1 MYTNDIYLILLEIK
15 MDLNQAIQ
23 AYAKSISADLKEK
36 KGSYNLSV
44 TVAERKTFMSKQ
56 KLTYQAKFRI
66 DEGEKLVK
74 FTEMLKESSS
84 GMNAD
89 AGFQTTS
96 YRTGK
101 GGRQESVIDQQSTL
115 FGKKYTYN
123 FDFKTIRGKLES
135 LAKEAGYKF
144 QYQITAKGI

>member
-1 MYTNDIYLILLEIK
+1 
-15 MDLNQAIQ
+15 MDLNQSIQ

-36 KGSYNLSV
+36 KGFYDLSV

-89 AGFQTTS
+89 MGFQMNS
-96 YRTGK
+96 FRTGK
-101 GGRQESVIDQQSTL
+101 GGQQESVINQQSTL
-115 FGKKYTYN
+115 FGKKYKYN
-123 FDFKTIRGKLES
+123 FDFKIIRGKLES
-135 LAKEAGYKF
+135 MAKEAGYNF
-144 QYQITAKGI
+144 HYQITAKGI

>member
-1 MYTNDIYLILLEIK
+1 

-23 AYAKSISADLKEK
+23 TYAKNISADLKEK
-36 KGSYNLSV
+36 KGSYNLTV

-66 DEGEKLVK
+66 DEGENLVK

-89 AGFQTTS
+89 MGFQTNS
-96 YRTGK
+96 FRTGK
-101 GGRQESVIDQQSTL
+101 GGQQESVIEQQSTL

-123 FDFKTIRGKLES
+123 FDFKTIRDKIES
-135 LAKEAGYKF
+135 LAQEAGYSF

>member
-1 MYTNDIYLILLEIK
+1 MGLI
-15 MDLNQAIQ
+15 QTIQ
-23 AYAKSISADLKEK
+23 EYAHNIPADFKEK
-36 KGSYNLSV
+36 KGSCNLSF
-44 TVAERKTFMSKQ
+44 TVAERKIFISKQ

-84 GMNAD
+84 GMNAGS
-89 AGFQTTS
+89 GFQTES

-101 GGRQESVIDQQSTL
+101 GGQQESVIDQQSVL

-123 FDFKTIRGKLES
+123 FDFKTIRSKIES
-135 LAKEAGYKF
+135 LAKEAGYSF

>member
-1 MYTNDIYLILLEIK
+1 

-23 AYAKSISADLKEK
+23 VYAKDISADLKEK
-36 KGSYNLSV
+36 KGSYDLSV

-66 DEGEKLVK
+66 DDGEKLVK

-89 AGFQTTS
+89 SGFQTNS
-96 YRTGK
+96 FRTGK
-101 GGRQESVIDQQSTL
+101 GGQQESVIEQQSNV

-123 FDFKTIRGKLES
+123 FDFKAIRGKIES
-135 LAKEAGYKF
+135 LAQEAGYGF